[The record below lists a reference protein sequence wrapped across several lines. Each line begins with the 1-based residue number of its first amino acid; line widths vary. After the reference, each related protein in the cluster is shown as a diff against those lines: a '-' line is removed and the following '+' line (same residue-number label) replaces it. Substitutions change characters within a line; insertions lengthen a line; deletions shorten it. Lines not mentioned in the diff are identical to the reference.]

1 MGFLQPDLPEL
12 TRLSMAVH
20 TADSGARTLTVSFLV
35 HTSQLLL
42 EDFEAAAHDA
52 VLKHAH
58 AAGHMP
64 VGPILITTEPA
75 SVVEQKSLEEGRPM
89 LRSFDEMALDNA
101 IRAGDLVQ
109 VKASVELGLSLA

>member
-1 MGFLQPDLPEL
+1 MSDLPEL
-12 TRLSMAVH
+12 TRLAMTVH
-20 TADSGARTLTVSFLV
+20 TSDSGAQSLTVSFLV

-75 SVVEQKSLEEGRPM
+75 TIPARKPLAEGSRM
-89 LRSFDEMALDNA
+89 LGPVLSFDEMAVDNA